1 MQAAA
6 SRGFALVETM
16 VTVVVIAFGLL
27 GVAGLVSRSFN
38 TESEAVQ
45 RTQASMLLQDMV
57 SRIESNRANFSA
69 YVTASSGVTGYAT
82 SAYPPSGSVLSC
94 DPAAPLAGR
103 DLCEWGQLMAGAE
116 ERIGGQNAGVLIGAI
131 GCVHE
136 LDAFNRVYAVSISWM
151 AANPG
156 PAPVIDANF
165 PPTGCGLDR
174 FGNENQRRV
183 MTTLLRIGNLN
194 AVP

>member
-1 MQAAA
+1 
-6 SRGFALVETM
+6 
-16 VTVVVIAFGLL
+16 
-27 GVAGLVSRSFN
+27 
-38 TESEAVQ
+38 
-45 RTQASMLLQDMV
+45 
-57 SRIESNRANFSA
+57 
-69 YVTASSGVTGYAT
+69 
-82 SAYPPSGSVLSC
+82 VLAC
-94 DPAAPLAGR
+94 DPTAPLAGR
-103 DLCEWGQLMAGAE
+103 DLCEWGQLMAGAD
-116 ERIGGQNAGVLIGAI
+116 ERIGGQNAGVLVGAI

-156 PAPVIDANF
+156 PAPVIDPNF